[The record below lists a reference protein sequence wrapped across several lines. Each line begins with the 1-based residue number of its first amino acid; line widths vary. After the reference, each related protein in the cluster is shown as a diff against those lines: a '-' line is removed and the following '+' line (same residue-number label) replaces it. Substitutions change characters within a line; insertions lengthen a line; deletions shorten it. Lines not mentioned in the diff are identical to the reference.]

1 MRCNLKEGK
10 SMCSRYFLTLVA
22 ITLLYIAFFTQYS
35 IERTYTLYETRGNY
49 GIDTEIFYQ
58 SFLSTINGNGFFYN
72 DHEYRRFGATSH
84 FGVHNSPILLL
95 ILPIFALFPHIETL
109 LVIQTLAIALS
120 ILAFFKFSQSFLD
133 ERQAFILSLIYALNP
148 MLHGIN
154 RFEFHAVSLA
164 LPFIFMFAYFY
175 ERENLKLAII
185 SAFLVLAVREDS
197 FLIILSIMALKMLRK
212 GIQLNPADMGL
223 LALSLI
229 WPVLGIFFVIPHFA
243 PGYPHMSN
251 YVLGIPYPY
260 LSLMLV
266 IALFLSFGLVPLFKS
281 KYLLPAIPLLLEL
294 VLSKRFQYVVF
305 WNHYCYMIVPY
316 FAIITAYI
324 VKEHELTVKTLIYAL
339 FITILTFLVS
349 SPAIYEGLCLV
360 FNIRPPQEFLAFY

>member
-1 MRCNLKEGK
+1 MR
-10 SMCSRYFLTLVA
+10 SRYTVAVIVLTVVYL
-22 ITLLYIAFFTQYS
+22 AFFVQYS
-35 IERTYTLYETRGNY
+35 FERTHALWESRGNY

-58 SFLSTINGNGFFYN
+58 SFLSTINGSGFFYN
-72 DHEYRRFGATSH
+72 DHEYERFGAISH

-95 ILPIFALFPHIETL
+95 ILPIFALFPYMETL

-133 ERQAFILSLIYALNP
+133 ERRAFILSLIYALNP

-154 RFEFHAVSLA
+154 RFEFHAISLA

-175 ERENLKLAII
+175 EKEDLKLAII

-197 FLIILSIMALKMLRK
+197 FLVILSIMALKMLRK
-212 GIQLNPADMGL
+212 GIQLNLADMGL

-229 WPVLGIFFVIPHFA
+229 WPAFSVFFVIPHFA
-243 PGYPHMSN
+243 PGYPHTSN

-266 IALFLSFGLVPLFKS
+266 VALFLSFGLIPLFKP

-305 WNHYCYMIVPY
+305 WNHYCYLLVPY
-316 FAIITAYI
+316 FIIVTANI
-324 VKEHELTVKTLIYAL
+324 TKEKNLSVKTLLYAL
-339 FITILTFLVS
+339 AITVLTFFIS
-349 SPAIYEGLCLV
+349 SPAVYEGFPLV
-360 FNIRPPQEFLAFY
+360 FGIKIPYSFLILY